1 MILKKIVIGNLC
13 NEHWFVNH
21 VCAKV
26 EELLNQGISKLGFKW
41 LCIPD
46 TECLFAFPFIFRDTL
61 NRLFVT
67 STVFNQKIQLGKST
81 LPLLKEQSKIEEPAF
96 FFDIGSNFFFPNTCK
111 FSGKEYNT
119 PKDRNSCK
127 LILDKFDPD
136 IRKLKKTTIISE
148 GESQY
153 DIITLPIFL
162 TDEQNRLSE
171 RKEIHR

>member
-13 NEHWFVNH
+13 NEQWFVSH
-21 VCAKV
+21 VYAKV
-26 EELLNQGISKLGFKW
+26 DDLLNQGISNLGFKW
-41 LCIPD
+41 LCLSRID
-46 TECLFAFPFIFRDTL
+46 RLFVFPFLFQVAQ
-61 NRLFVT
+61 NRVFVT

-81 LPLLKEQSKIEEPAF
+81 FSLLKEQSKIAESTF
-96 FFDIGSNFFFPNTCK
+96 FFDFGSICYK
-111 FSGKEYNT
+111 HIE
-119 PKDRNSCK
+119 
-127 LILDKFDPD
+127 DKFDPD